1 MKKISIAFVSIVAM
15 ASVASAQQKGSGAA
29 PAGGAAAG
37 AKAPAGAG
45 SAAAGAKA
53 GAGAGSAAAGAKAG
67 AGGAAAAPAAP
78 MEMPKPPAEIAAA
91 LKAMGARANCTGTGV
106 GPDGKTE
113 VPFKGTMTHKS
124 DLDGWW
130 IHGSLNAT
138 MGTGKAAAK
147 FKLEMYQTYD
157 AKMGKWRVSGVSN
170 DGGNMAG
177 TGDMKD
183 GKWESTSDLWTNMGQ
198 MMMREHGDMTDK
210 KAGMHMWGEASMD
223 KGKTWNKMY
232 DMTCK

>member
-1 MKKISIAFVSIVAM
+1 MNKISITLFSIVAM
-15 ASVASAQQKGSGAA
+15 AGVASAQQKGSGAA

-37 AKAPAGAG
+37 AKA
-45 SAAAGAKA
+45 

-67 AGGAAAAPAAP
+67 AGSAAAPMA
-78 MEMPKPPAEIAAA
+78 MPKPPAEIAAA

-138 MGTGKAAAK
+138 MGTGKTAAK

-157 AKMGKWRVSGVSN
+157 AKMGKWRVTGVSN

-210 KAGMHMWGEASMD
+210 KAGLHMWGEASMD

>member
-15 ASVASAQQKGSGAA
+15 AGVAGAQQKGSGAA

-37 AKAPAGAG
+37 AKAGAG
-45 SAAAGAKA
+45 SAAAPAKPD
-53 GAGAGSAAAGAKAG
+53 AKAG
-67 AGGAAAAPAAP
+67 AGGAAAAAP

-106 GPDGKTE
+106 GPDMKTE

-130 IHGSLNAT
+130 IHGSVNAT
-138 MGTGKAAAK
+138 MGTGKTAMK

-157 AKMGKWRVSGVSN
+157 PKMGKWRITGVSN

-198 MMMREHGDMTDK
+198 AMMREHGDMTDK